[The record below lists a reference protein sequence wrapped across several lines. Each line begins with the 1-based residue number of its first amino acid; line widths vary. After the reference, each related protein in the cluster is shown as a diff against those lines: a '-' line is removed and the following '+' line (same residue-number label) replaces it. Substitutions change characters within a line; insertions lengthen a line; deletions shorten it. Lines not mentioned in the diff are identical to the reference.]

1 MKTMML
7 RCAAV
12 VFLVAAVA
20 VRCRAGGDVK
30 IEPDVIYGR
39 KDGMALTLDVV
50 RPAKANGAGV
60 LWIQS
65 GGWYSNWTDPK
76 VWPTSAKHF
85 LDRGYTVFIVRHAS
99 APKYTVPEAVEDVRR
114 SV

>member
-60 LWIQS
+60 LWIQT
-65 GGWYSNWTDPK
+65 GGWYSNWTDSK
-76 VWPTSAKHF
+76 VRPTSAKHF
-85 LDRGYTVFIVRHAS
+85 LDRCHTVVIVRHAS
-99 APKYTVPEAVEDVRR
+99 PPKQAGPEP
-114 SV
+114 